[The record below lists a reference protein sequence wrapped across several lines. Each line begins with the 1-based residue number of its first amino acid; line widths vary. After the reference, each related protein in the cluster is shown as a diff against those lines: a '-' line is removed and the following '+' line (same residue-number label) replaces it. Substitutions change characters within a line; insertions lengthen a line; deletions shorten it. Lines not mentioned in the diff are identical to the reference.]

1 MSALVLSMKDEV
13 RVLVE
18 KGGACSILAVDR
30 NLHVVILI
38 GSILN
43 LYVSLWRNNI

>member
-18 KGGACSILAVDR
+18 KGGALREPHTAEECGVRLS
-30 NLHVVILI
+30 
-38 GSILN
+38 GSVRCLQGP
-43 LYVSLWRNNI
+43 

>member
-18 KGGACSILAVDR
+18 KGGALRESRAPLRNVGCGYLVASGVFRVPDR
-30 NLHVVILI
+30 EIK
-38 GSILN
+38 
-43 LYVSLWRNNI
+43 